1 MLFLLDLHA
10 ENLEARIRAQRL
22 LDPPIAWADELIYPY
37 FGGLSIY
44 NLAQTIAG
52 LFGAPTT
59 APLDPI
65 VLGDD
70 QPEVDRVV
78 LMISDGFGYRLM
90 RQIATENQTIAQL
103 IKSITHGR
111 GFIPLTSVA
120 PSTTACALPTLWTA
134 RPPIASG
141 MLGTSVFLRDL
152 GVLGDMLEFSP
163 VAMNRTPNVFES
175 WGCPPETLIPVPG
188 LSEQLKAVG
197 VPTHALLDYKLAGTG
212 LSRILH
218 RGLHQFH
225 PHVGASDMWLR
236 LRDTLYLTRGQKCCI
251 SVYLP
256 NIDSI
261 SHAYGHDTE
270 YVRAEALTQFTLL
283 QQILNSPE
291 LHDGRTLFIMTADH
305 GHHTVPNVI
314 KIQQDPRWQEIIAC
328 FRSTSGGD
336 ARFTYLYLREG
347 TRDRVQTMIAERFPE
362 ELVAFT
368 PEAVIASGLFGT
380 DTPHPDLLSRLGD
393 LIVVSRLGTRL
404 QDRTNESNSISS
416 HAGLSDWE
424 MLVPFLY
431 KRL

>member
-1 MLFLLDLHA
+1 MWFVSKLLA
-10 ENLEARIRAQRL
+10 EDLEARIRAHRL
-22 LDPPIAWADELIYPY
+22 LNPPIAWSDELIYPY
-37 FGGLSIY
+37 FDGLSIY
-44 NLAQTIAG
+44 NLAQSIAG
-52 LFGAPTT
+52 LLGVPVT
-59 APLDPI
+59 APLDPVVWQNEI
-65 VLGDD
+65 
-70 QPEVDRVV
+70 PEVDRVV

-90 RQIATENQTIAQL
+90 QQLCAESQTITKL
-103 IKSITHGR
+103 IHSISHGR

-120 PSTTACALPTLWTA
+120 PSTTACALPTFWTA

-141 MLGTSVFLRDL
+141 MLGTSMFLRDL

-163 VAMNRTPNVFES
+163 VAMNRVPNVFEG
-175 WGCPPETLIPVPG
+175 WGYPPERVIPVSG

-225 PHVGASDMWLR
+225 PHVGSGDMWLR
-236 LRDTLYLTRGQKCCI
+236 LRDTLYQTRGQKCCV

-270 YVRAEALTQFTLL
+270 YLRAEALTQFTMLHE
-283 QQILNSPE
+283 ILNTLD
-291 LHDGRTLFIMTADH
+291 LHDGRTLFILTADH
-305 GHHTVPNVI
+305 GHHTVRKVI
-314 KIQQDPRWQEIIAC
+314 KILEDPRWNEIVRC

-347 TRDRVQTMIAERFPE
+347 TRDRVQAMIAERFPE
-362 ELVAFT
+362 ELVTFT
-368 PEAVIASGLFGT
+368 PEEAIAAGLFGT
-380 DTPHPDLLSRLGD
+380 DTPHPDLESRLGD

-404 QDRTNESNSISS
+404 QDRNNESNSVSS

-431 KRL
+431 RRI